1 MIMFKIKEKL
11 LMKAAALEFSINKYT
26 RRAFVLPRLPRKR
39 AIMKDF

>member
-1 MIMFKIKEKL
+1 MMIMFKIKEKL

-26 RRAFVLPRLPRKR
+26 RRARSPSKR